1 MALSMKNKRFVSALF
16 VTLTM
21 TCSSWSA
28 IASFKLDTTGYFR
41 HGFLIGVDDG
51 ITMNCNSMSDAFAK
65 SRYGNECEGFL
76 EFQLHPSY
84 ETDAFTLL
92 GVIGWD
98 FLDLPGQDP
107 FLLSADEQFI
117 QVKFAAGWGVWA
129 GKRSYQRR
137 EAHIYD
143 YKYYHYRGEGVGG
156 YFDVADD
163 IRITGSHFFSDTQG
177 SKINSTDLRVLISD
191 LIEYLDSS
199 SLEIITT
206 YGNNT
211 EHGVHRAFGIVFTTQ
226 VDSELTYLFALK
238 KASGPFAYH
247 ELSQPKEVSPIISG
261 IQVVNELV
269 YNATSWSLGVTNLYE
284 QRENG
289 TLIPETQQ
297 WFGTAVR
304 IMNYLSSE
312 ITLVQ
317 EMSFDT
323 LELKNRYKARH
334 RKYSLGLQ
342 YSKNKNFYDR
352 PVYRFFITAFDVDD
366 PHEVSTTGM
375 NVGFQYETWW

>member
-1 MALSMKNKRFVSALF
+1 MALSMKNKRFIFALF
-16 VTLTM
+16 VALTL

-28 IASFKLDTTGYFR
+28 IASFELDTTGYFR
-41 HGFLIGVDDG
+41 HGFLIGVDNG
-51 ITMNCNSMSDAFAK
+51 NTMNCNSMLNAFAK

-84 ETDAFTLL
+84 ETDEFTLL

-107 FLLSADEQFI
+107 YLLSADEQFL
-117 QVKFAAGWGVWA
+117 QVRFASGWGLWT

-156 YFDVADD
+156 YYDVTED
-163 IRITGSHFFSDTQG
+163 IRVTGSHFFSDTQG

-191 LIEYLDSS
+191 LFEYLDSS

-206 YGNNT
+206 YGNDT
-211 EHGVHRAFGIVFTTQ
+211 DHGIHRAFGIVFTTR
-226 VDSELTYLFALK
+226 VDSELTYLFAIK
-238 KASGPFAYH
+238 KASGPLAHH
-247 ELSQPKEVSPIISG
+247 EFSQPRGVNPTTNG

-269 YNATSWSLGVTNLYE
+269 YDANLWSLGVTNIYE
-284 QRENG
+284 KRESG
-289 TLIPETQQ
+289 TLVSETQQ
-297 WFGTAVR
+297 WFGTALR

-317 EMSFDT
+317 EISFDT
-323 LELKNRYKARH
+323 LELKDKYTARH

-342 YSKNKNFYDR
+342 YSKNKTFYDR
-352 PVYRFFITAFDVDD
+352 PVYRFSSRSLMSMTHTRFPPLA
-366 PHEVSTTGM
+366 
-375 NVGFQYETWW
+375 